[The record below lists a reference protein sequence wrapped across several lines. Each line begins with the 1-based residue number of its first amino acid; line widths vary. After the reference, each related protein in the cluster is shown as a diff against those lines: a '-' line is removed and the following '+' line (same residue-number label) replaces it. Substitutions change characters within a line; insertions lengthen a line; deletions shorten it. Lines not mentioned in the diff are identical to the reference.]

1 MKNRGKY
8 IVAASIAGAVMGI
21 AYYYPAE
28 LFIAFAAGWLFGI
41 PAAFVAYMLYGLF
54 VLNKERKHRIEV
66 SIKPTEALRAIAR
79 REAELKKEKEI
90 LLEEAEKGKVR

>member
-1 MKNRGKY
+1 MKNSGKY
-8 IVAASIAGAVMGI
+8 IMAASVAGAVMGI

-28 LFIAFAAGWLFGI
+28 LFIAFVAGWLVGI

-79 REAELKKEKEI
+79 REAELKREKEI
-90 LLEEAEKGKVR
+90 LLEEAEKGKIR

>member
-54 VLNKERKHRIEV
+54 VLSKERKHRIEV

-79 REAELKKEKEI
+79 REAELRKEKEI
-90 LLEEAEKGKVR
+90 LLEEAEKGNVR

>member
-1 MKNRGKY
+1 MKNRIKY
-8 IVAASIAGAVMGI
+8 IVAASIAVAVTGI

-54 VLNKERKHRIEV
+54 VLGKERKHRIEV

-79 REAELKKEKEI
+79 RETELRKEKEI
-90 LLEEAEKGKVR
+90 LLEEAKKGKVR

>member
-1 MKNRGKY
+1 MKNGFKY
-8 IVAASIAGAVMGI
+8 IVAASIAGAVMGV

-54 VLNKERKHRIEV
+54 VLSKERKHRIEV

-90 LLEEAEKGKVR
+90 LLEEAEKGNIR